1 MDVKI
6 EITRDEATVALAA
19 LVALGEDLTPVMR
32 GLAGVMHDSVE
43 ENFRAEGR
51 PRWTPLAPSTLR
63 KRRKS
68 GRGTKILQDTGRLAG
83 SIAFDWGRDFAVVGT
98 NVVYGPIQHFG
109 GSIARAA
116 YSPLGLRLRTD
127 RSGALVR
134 NARGGAIFASAS
146 HKQAR
151 SVRAEVGAHSI
162 RIPARPFLVV
172 PDADMPKLLAIPAE
186 ALKAA
191 WGK

>member
-6 EITRDEATVALAA
+6 EITRDEVTVALAA
-19 LVALGEDLTPVMR
+19 LVGLGEDLTPVMR

-51 PRWTPLAPSTLR
+51 PRWPPLAPSTLR

-68 GRGTKILQDTGRLAG
+68 GRGTKILQDTGHLAG

-109 GSIARAA
+109 GTIARDASA
-116 YSPLGLRLRTD
+116 RDLRLRTD